1 MYAPGFNSS
10 NLKTITV
17 DVPDVFELVKTSE
30 EGVDTGI
37 LINVAQVT
45 DILPT
50 GEEQEDYILDDIYV
64 TDGEYNNNNIALG
77 RNDGS
82 TVDIDTS
89 SVTGWWEEDV

>member
-1 MYAPGFNSS
+1 M
-10 NLKTITV
+10 
-17 DVPDVFELVKTSE
+17 PDVFELVKTTE

-50 GEEQEDYILDDIYV
+50 GEESNDYILDDIYV
-64 TDGEYNNNNIALG
+64 TNGQYSNDNIALG

-82 TVDIDTS
+82 TVNVDTS